1 MKMNVWHFLI
11 SYQLTSLLPCK
22 VFSSLLLF
30 QTKYFQFLLSSAW
43 PTRRSSPS
51 CRRPWPGSSSRTT
64 TMGRRWAGKGEIG
77 SQETHCNG
85 EAEKTDERAQR
96 EAIGKAGKAKEEFH
110 LLKAVFD
117 LFKKVPE
124 RVLNLWESSSLC
136 SSWRWPARLVEN
148 PPRGLA
154 SPRLHG
160 ESNFCN
166 SCGQQQER
174 TSFQC
179 GWKRGD
185 PKAKS
190 VGSWKSRELCHCK
203 DKPLAV
209 ERDGSRKMNI
219 LADIFSFK

>member
-11 SYQLTSLLPCK
+11 SYQFTSLLPCK
-22 VFSSLLLF
+22 VFLL
-30 QTKYFQFLLSSAW
+30 Y
-43 PTRRSSPS
+43 S
-51 CRRPWPGSSSRTT
+51 CFKQNISNFYYSHQG
-64 TMGRRWAGKGEIG
+64 
-77 SQETHCNG
+77 
-85 EAEKTDERAQR
+85 
-96 EAIGKAGKAKEEFH
+96 GKAKEELH
-110 LLKAVFD
+110 LLKEVFD

-209 ERDGSRKMNI
+209 ERDGSKKIYI
-219 LADIFSFK
+219 LSDFFSFKSH